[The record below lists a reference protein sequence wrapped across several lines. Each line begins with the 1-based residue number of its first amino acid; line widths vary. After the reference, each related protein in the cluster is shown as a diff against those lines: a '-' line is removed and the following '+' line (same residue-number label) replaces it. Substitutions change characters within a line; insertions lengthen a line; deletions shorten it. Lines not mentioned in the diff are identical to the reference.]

1 MFAQLLAEIEALP
14 SSFDTG
20 ELNMTRLLV
29 FPPGLRQL
37 LTWMMRQKVVQMA
50 AVAEY
55 LAQDEPTTQA
65 FLEGMIR
72 KGLIE
77 EARSQTGTLYQV
89 PIRSSRNYRV
99 PDQVWKAIDE

>member
-1 MFAQLLAEIEALP
+1 MFAQLLAEFEALP
-14 SSFDTG
+14 PSFDTG

-29 FPPGLRQL
+29 FPPGMRQL
-37 LTWMMRQKVVQMA
+37 LTWMMRQKVVQVV

-55 LAQDEPTTQA
+55 IGQDEPTTQT
-65 FLEGMIR
+65 FLDGMIR

-77 EARSQTGTLYQV
+77 EARGQTGTLYQV

-99 PDQVWKAIDE
+99 PDQVWQAIDE

>member
-1 MFAQLLAEIEALP
+1 MFPQLKAEIEVMPP
-14 SSFDTG
+14 SFEAG

-29 FPPGLRQL
+29 FPPGTRQL
-37 LTWMMRQKVVQMA
+37 LTWMMRQRVVQVEA
-50 AVAEY
+50 LAEY
-55 LAQDEPTTQA
+55 IGEDEPTTQA
-65 FLEGMIR
+65 LINMLIQKR
-72 KGLIE
+72 LIE

>member
-1 MFAQLLAEIEALP
+1 MFAQLLAEFETMPP
-14 SSFDTG
+14 SFAAG
-20 ELNMTRLLV
+20 ELNMTRILV
-29 FPPGLRQL
+29 FPPGMRQL
-37 LTWMMRQKVVQMA
+37 LTWMMRQKVVQVA

-55 LAQDEPTTQA
+55 LEQDEVTTQA
-65 FLEGMIR
+65 FLDEMIR

-89 PIRSSRNYRV
+89 PVRSSRNYRV

>member
-1 MFAQLLAEIEALP
+1 MFAQLLAEFETMP
-14 SSFDTG
+14 SSFAAG
-20 ELNMTRLLV
+20 ELNMTRILV
-29 FPPGLRQL
+29 FPPGMRQL
-37 LTWMMRQKVVQMA
+37 LTWMMRQKVVQVA

-55 LAQDEPTTQA
+55 IGQDESTAQS
-65 FLEGMIR
+65 FLEGMIH

-77 EARSQTGTLYQV
+77 EARRQTGTLYQV